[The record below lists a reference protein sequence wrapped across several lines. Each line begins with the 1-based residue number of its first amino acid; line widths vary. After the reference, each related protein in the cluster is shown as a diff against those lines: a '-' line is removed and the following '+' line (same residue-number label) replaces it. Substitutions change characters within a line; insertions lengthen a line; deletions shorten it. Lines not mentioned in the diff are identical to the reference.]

1 MMSAKDPVQ
10 VRGLVDV
17 LLTIGRQHGTG
28 ILTVQNE
35 DGTVGITFKAGEI
48 VSADSMNQSEAEG
61 LGQILT
67 EKGLVLQA
75 ELAEMK
81 AEHERGG
88 RRIIDLLVDRH
99 LLERDQLLEILR
111 LRFFDLSR
119 QVLTWSS
126 GEFRF
131 YRVEEV
137 AFEKGIR
144 PLSVEE
150 LLVRAAEELGPAG
163 PLPGRV
169 PTPQAVYAKVEESE
183 TGQVTPQ
190 ASPFELDLEEGSEV
204 LDLLHWLNGERS
216 AADVSI
222 ESGIPQYKIL
232 FDIYALQQGGRAL
245 AVDHDTAEP
254 LTTGSPWL
262 ADLEGGAGQGSK
274 ISNVTAKAT
283 EWWQSRLDR
292 LPDSEERWRTWPH
305 KAFGVGLIVALVAV
319 LLVDPGRF
327 LLPFPWQGGL
337 RQALLD
343 EQTSAAYLKVDR
355 AAKTWF
361 LLEGQFPEEFSEL
374 ASYGSLIGAD
384 MVDPAGRPLGYAAQI
399 ASYLVYPLGEGDP
412 APGSSRTEPITGDF
426 LLDPEFITPPT
437 EPITPLI
444 LLE

>member
-1 MMSAKDPVQ
+1 MSGKDPVQ

-17 LLTIGRQHGTG
+17 LLTISRQNGTG

-35 DGTVGITFKAGEI
+35 DGTVGITFKAGEV
-48 VSADSMNQSEAEG
+48 VSADSLNESEAEG
-61 LGQILT
+61 LGKILQD
-67 EKGLVLQA
+67 KGLVLRKELDDLAA
-75 ELAEMK
+75 EQEQG
-81 AEHERGG
+81 GG
-88 RRIIDLLVDRH
+88 RVIDLLVNRH

-111 LRFFDLSR
+111 LRFFELSQ

-131 YRVEEV
+131 YRVEDV

-150 LLVRAAEELGPAG
+150 LLIRSAEDLGSSG

-169 PTPQAVYAKVEESE
+169 PTPQSIYSRVDESE
-183 TGQVTPQ
+183 GSKLIAPG
-190 ASPFELDLEEGSEV
+190 APFELDLEEGSEV

-216 AADVSI
+216 AAEVSI
-222 ESGIPQYKIL
+222 ESGIPQYKVL
-232 FDIYALQQGGRAL
+232 FDTYVLQQGGRAVV
-245 AVDHDTAEP
+245 VDHDTAEY
-254 LTTGSPWL
+254 LTHGSSPWL
-262 ADLEGGAGQGSK
+262 GGMDGGEPRKSKLSEIKAKAGQWWSER
-274 ISNVTAKAT
+274 VDDVQAKD
-283 EWWQSRLDR
+283 ERLWIR
-292 LPDSEERWRTWPH
+292 PNRVL
-305 KAFGVGLIVALVAV
+305 GVGLIVALVAV
-319 LLVDPGRF
+319 LLIDPGRYM
-327 LLPFPWQGGL
+327 LPFPWQGGL

-343 EQTSAAYLKVDR
+343 EQTSAAYLKLDR

-361 LLEGQFPEEFSEL
+361 LLEGQFPEQLSEL
-374 ASYGSLIGAD
+374 ASYGSLVASD

-437 EPITPLI
+437 EPVTPLVLI
-444 LLE
+444 E

>member
-1 MMSAKDPVQ
+1 MSAKDPVQ

-17 LLTIGRQHGTG
+17 LLTIGRQNGTG

-48 VSADSMNQSEAEG
+48 VSADSINQSEADG
-61 LGQILT
+61 LGEILA
-67 EKGLVLQA
+67 EKGLDLQA
-75 ELAEMK
+75 ELTEMK

-119 QVLTWSS
+119 QVLTWSG

-144 PLSVEE
+144 PLPVEE
-150 LLVRAAEELGPAG
+150 LLVRASEELGPAG

-183 TGQVTPQ
+183 IGQVTPQ
-190 ASPFELDLEEGSEV
+190 TSPFELDLEEGSEV

-222 ESGIPQYKIL
+222 ESGIPQYKVL

-245 AVDHDTAEP
+245 AVDHDAAEP

-262 ADLEGGAGQGSK
+262 ADLEGGAGRGSK
-274 ISNVTAKAT
+274 ISDVTAKAS

-305 KAFGVGLIVALVAV
+305 RAFGLGLIVALVAV

-374 ASYGSLIGAD
+374 ASYGSLVGVD
-384 MVDPAGRPLGYAAQI
+384 MMDPAGRPLGYAAQI

-437 EPITPLI
+437 EPITPLV

>member
-1 MMSAKDPVQ
+1 MSGKDPVQ

-17 LLTIGRQHGTG
+17 VLTIGRQQGTG
-28 ILTVQNE
+28 VLTIQNE
-35 DGTVGITFKAGEI
+35 DGTVGMTFKSGEI
-48 VSADSMNQSEAEG
+48 VSADSMNKSEAEG

-75 ELAEMK
+75 ELDELT
-81 AEHERGG
+81 AEHESGG
-88 RRIIDLLVDRH
+88 GRIIDLLVDRH

-111 LRFFDLSR
+111 LRFFELSK
-119 QVLTWSS
+119 QILTWSS

-137 AFEKGIR
+137 SFERGIR
-144 PLSVEE
+144 PLAVEE
-150 LLVRAAEELGPAG
+150 LLIRAAEDLGPAG

-169 PTPQAVYAKVEESE
+169 PDPQSIFSRVDGAEVGQATPQAL
-183 TGQVTPQ
+183 
-190 ASPFELDLEEGSEV
+190 PFEMELEEGSEV
-204 LDLLHWLNGERS
+204 LATLHWLNGDRS
-216 AADVSI
+216 AAEVSI
-222 ESGIPQYKIL
+222 ESGISQYRVL
-232 FDIYALQQGGRAL
+232 FDLYVLQQGGLAV
-245 AVDHDTAEP
+245 AVDHDAAEY
-254 LTTGSPWL
+254 LSSGSPWL
-262 ADLEGGAGQGSK
+262 AELEAGEAKGFK
-274 ISNVTAKAT
+274 ISEVNTKVG
-283 EWWQSRLDR
+283 EWWRSRFDR
-292 LPDSEERWRTWPH
+292 AEGTEERWRSWPNR
-305 KAFGVGLIVALVAV
+305 ALGIGLIVALLAIV
-319 LLVDPGRF
+319 LIDPGRF

-361 LLEGQFPEEFSEL
+361 LLEGQFPEQLSEL
-374 ASYGSLIGAD
+374 ASNRSLVASD

-437 EPITPLI
+437 EPITPLV

>member
-1 MMSAKDPVQ
+1 MSGNRPVQ

-17 LLTIGRQHGTG
+17 LLTIGRQQGTG
-28 ILTVQNE
+28 VLTIQNE
-35 DGTVGITFKAGEI
+35 DGTVGVTFKSGEI
-48 VSADSMNQSEAEG
+48 VSADSLNQSEAEG

-67 EKGLVLQA
+67 EKGLVLQD
-75 ELAEMK
+75 ELDELT
-81 AEHERGG
+81 AEHEGGGG
-88 RRIIDLLVDRH
+88 RLIDLLVDRH

-111 LRFFDLSR
+111 LRVFELSK

-137 AFEKGIR
+137 AFERGIR
-144 PLSVEE
+144 PLAVEE
-150 LLVRAAEELGPAG
+150 LLIRAAEDLGPAG

-169 PTPQAVYAKVEESE
+169 PNPQSIFSTVDEGEVNGTAPLAF
-183 TGQVTPQ
+183 
-190 ASPFELDLEEGSEV
+190 PFEMDLEEGSEV
-204 LDLLHWLNGERS
+204 LDLLHWLNGDRS
-216 AADVSI
+216 AAEVSI
-222 ESGIPQYKIL
+222 ESGLSQYRVL
-232 FDIYALQQGGRAL
+232 FDLYVLQQGGRAV
-245 AVDHDTAEP
+245 AVDHAAAEY
-254 LTTGSPWL
+254 LASESPWL
-262 ADLEGGAGQGSK
+262 ADLEGGDTKGFK
-274 ISNVTAKAT
+274 ISKLTTKAG
-283 EWWQSRLDR
+283 EWWRSRADR
-292 LPDSEERWRTWPH
+292 VQDTEDRWRFRPNL
-305 KAFGVGLIVALVAV
+305 ALGVGLIGA
-319 LLVDPGRF
+319 LLVIVLNDPGRF

-361 LLEGQFPEEFSEL
+361 LLQGQFPEKLSEL
-374 ASYGSLIGAD
+374 ASNGSLVGSD
-384 MVDPAGRPLGYAAQI
+384 MVDPAGRRLGYAAQI

-437 EPITPLI
+437 EPVTPLV

>member
-17 LLTIGRQHGTG
+17 LLTIGRQQGTG

-61 LGQILT
+61 LGQILS

-75 ELAEMK
+75 ELEEMR

-150 LLVRAAEELGPAG
+150 LLVRAAEELGSAG

-169 PTPQAVYAKVEESE
+169 PAPQAVYAKVEESE
-183 TGQVTPQ
+183 TGQITPQ

-222 ESGIPQYKIL
+222 ESGIPQYKVL

-245 AVDHDTAEP
+245 AVDHDTVEP
-254 LTTGSPWL
+254 MATSSPWL

-274 ISNVTAKAT
+274 ISSVTAKAS

-292 LPDSEERWRTWPH
+292 LPDTEERWRTWPH
-305 KAFGVGLIVALVAV
+305 KALGVGLIVALGAV

-374 ASYGSLIGAD
+374 TSYGSLVGAD
-384 MVDPAGRPLGYAAQI
+384 MADPAGRPLGYAAQI

-437 EPITPLI
+437 EPITPLV

>member
-1 MMSAKDPVQ
+1 MSGRDPVQ

-17 LLTIGRQHGTG
+17 LLTIGRQQGTG
-28 ILTVQNE
+28 VLTIQNE
-35 DGTVGITFKAGEI
+35 DETVGITFKSGEI
-48 VSADSMNQSEAEG
+48 VSADSLNQSEAEG
-61 LGQILT
+61 LGQLLT
-67 EKGLVLQA
+67 EKGLVLQS
-75 ELAEMK
+75 ELDELTARHDEG
-81 AEHERGG
+81 GG
-88 RRIIDLLVDRH
+88 RIVDLLVDRH

-111 LRFFDLSR
+111 LRFFDLSK

-137 AFEKGIR
+137 AFEKGVR

-150 LLVRAAEELGPAG
+150 LLIRAAEELGPAG

-169 PTPQAVYAKVEESE
+169 PTPQSIFSRVEGAEDS
-183 TGQVTPQ
+183 QAAPQ
-190 ASPFELDLEEGSEV
+190 GLPFEMELEEGSEI
-204 LDLLHWLNGERS
+204 LDMLHWLNGDRS
-216 AADVSI
+216 AAEVSI
-222 ESGIPQYKIL
+222 ESGIPQHRVL
-232 FDIYALQQGGRAL
+232 FDLFVLQQAGRAL
-245 AVDHDTAEP
+245 AVDHDTAEY
-254 LTTGSPWL
+254 LTTTSPWL
-262 ADLEGGAGQGSK
+262 VGLEGGESKSSK
-274 ISNVTAKAT
+274 ISQVTGRAG
-283 EWWQSRLDR
+283 EWWHSHLDR
-292 LPDSEERWRTWPH
+292 LQEGEERWRSWPH
-305 KAFGVGLIVALVAV
+305 RALGAGLIVALVAV
-319 LLVDPGRF
+319 VMIDPGRF

-361 LLEGQFPEEFSEL
+361 LLEGQFPEQLSEL
-374 ASYGSLIGAD
+374 GANGYLVASD
-384 MVDPAGRPLGYAAQI
+384 RVDPAGRPLGYAAQI

-437 EPITPLI
+437 APITPLV